1 MVQSKRLSDGL
12 SERGRFWERHLRAWR
27 KTSLSQAQYCRRHN
41 LSAAAFGWWKRRLAS
56 TVVGAK
62 KPKVT
67 KVSAK
72 SKRCVTAGDFLEVM
86 LPANSGAV
94 ELSLNSGRRLRFDAG
109 IRAESLATILSVFR
123 ELELC

>member
-12 SERGRFWERHLRAWR
+12 SERGRFWQRHLRAWR

-41 LSAAAFGWWKRRLAS
+41 LSAAAFGWWKRRLSS
-56 TVVGAK
+56 TGVGPK
-62 KPKVT
+62 KRKAT
-67 KVSAK
+67 ALSAK
-72 SKRCVTAGDFLEVM
+72 SQRCGTVSDFLEVT
-86 LPANSGAV
+86 LPEHGDTV
-94 ELSLNSGRRLRFDAG
+94 ELSLSSGRRLRFDAG